1 MSKEELEKELVGLI
15 SDATAFRESQRD
27 TEYITNRAHYEGL
40 HWNLAENKTDSPF
53 LLRSDINH
61 LKNAVDLRLGSLCS
75 DKYWGE
81 LKPLSPND
89 ISNIE
94 KLNIL
99 YKNEWNRLSADDLVE
114 AVIKDGAIC
123 DNGYVQINFDT
134 SKVIGGT
141 QTRREGA
148 ITLEKIETNSV
159 YLDPSAGSIDECEY
173 YVRKLRKSKNWVKN
187 NKPKWLEEFKKHNIK
202 PGIANDIDEGNIY
215 TGRDYTQGQNNMYEI
230 NALYRKELITE
241 TISTK
246 DDLTGKTIKEK
257 VSRYQVKEYIIV
269 NKHLIETNED
279 YPFEEFSLIPF
290 QWEPIPQSPYGV
302 PLMRGLT
309 VPQKVANLIE
319 SAANNIAMHYTIP
332 TWLVSADSGID
343 IDKFAKLSNALG
355 MAWKVNGD
363 VSRAV
368 KQMDPPQIN
377 ADLIAIKD
385 SFVANIKTYAGVT
398 DTYIGNIGT
407 AGSTAEGTMSAI
419 NRATVIDNGPTKQIE
434 KFVEKLSRM
443 IVKFITRYYDG
454 QEVYIRDTQKSKLDT
469 TEFNAVKV
477 DESFKNM
484 NYDFYV
490 DLASRSKS
498 DKNRQYNLMK
508 ELYTIQNQYK
518 EDKKIINVTDL
529 VKAASLDNYDEMYK
543 RFSDMSDEAFAE
555 KADLIVQI
563 MSIGQT
569 MTPNGQ
575 PLIAAEEMQQGILDV
590 LDDNGS
596 LEVVENIFKTYEE
609 YQTQITALKNQMAQQ
624 EQQSELANLQGES
637 QALEKQ
643 MQQGMK
649 DMTFRNNN
657 NNVNNQL
664 NNIGL

>member
-134 SKVIGGT
+134 SKIIGGT

-148 ITLEKIETNSV
+148 ITLKKIETNSV

-173 YVRKLRKSKNWVKN
+173 YVIKLRKSKNWVKN

-230 NALYRKELITE
+230 NALYRKELINE

-569 MTPNGQ
+569 ITPNGQ

-609 YQTQITALKNQMAQQ
+609 YQTQITALKNQMTQQ

>member
-1 MSKEELEKELVGLI
+1 
-15 SDATAFRESQRD
+15 
-27 TEYITNRAHYEGL
+27 
-40 HWNLAENKTDSPF
+40 
-53 LLRSDINH
+53 
-61 LKNAVDLRLGSLCS
+61 
-75 DKYWGE
+75 
-81 LKPLSPND
+81 
-89 ISNIE
+89 
-94 KLNIL
+94 
-99 YKNEWNRLSADDLVE
+99 
-114 AVIKDGAIC
+114 
-123 DNGYVQINFDT
+123 
-134 SKVIGGT
+134 
-141 QTRREGA
+141 
-148 ITLEKIETNSV
+148 
-159 YLDPSAGSIDECEY
+159 
-173 YVRKLRKSKNWVKN
+173 
-187 NKPKWLEEFKKHNIK
+187 
-202 PGIANDIDEGNIY
+202 
-215 TGRDYTQGQNNMYEI
+215 MYEI
-230 NALYRKELITE
+230 NALYRKETRIE
-241 TISTK
+241 KVESI
-246 DDLTGKTIKEK
+246 DELTGKKIKEEVK
-257 VSRYQVKEYIIV
+257 IPQIKEYIIV
-269 NKHLIETNED
+269 SKHLIETNEN
-279 YPFEEFSLIPF
+279 YPFDEFSLIPF
-290 QWEPIPQSPYGV
+290 QWEPMPQSPYGI

-363 VSRAV
+363 VSKAV

-377 ADLIAIKD
+377 ADLIAIKE

-407 AGSTAEGTMSAI
+407 AGSTAEGTTSAI
-419 NRATVIDNGPTKQIE
+419 NRATVIDNGPVKQIE

-443 IVKFITRYYDG
+443 IVKFITRYYSG
-454 QEVYIRDTQKSKLDT
+454 QDVYIRDTQKSKVGPD
-469 TEFNAVKV
+469 EFKTIKV
-477 DESFKNM
+477 DEGFKNM

-529 VKAASLDNYDEMYK
+529 VKAASLDNYDEMFK

-569 MTPNGQ
+569 ITPNGQ
-575 PLIAAEEMQQGILDV
+575 PLITAEDMQQGILDV

-596 LEVVENIFKTYEE
+596 LTTVENIFKVYED
-609 YQTQITALKNQMAQQ
+609 YQTQITALKNQITAQ
-624 EQQSELANLQGES
+624 EQQAELNAIQGAS
-637 QALEKQ
+637 QELEKQ

-657 NNVNNQL
+657 SNVNNQL